1 MGQIYM
7 KLAHNVANQKHGKGG
22 VIYGIKTKKAIIW
35 TVSYNSEIGGKPKGL
50 RESRSSKNMDM
61 WGLPPVIYEEERCF
75 YSHFSTKNFTH
86 QVEYSASLE
95 FSITTCMRTP
105 FFWNETQKN
114 KVLEK

>member
-1 MGQIYM
+1 MGQIYI
-7 KLAHNVANQKHGKGG
+7 KLAHNVANQKHGKER

-35 TVSYNSEIGGKPKGL
+35 TVYYSSEIGGTLKGL
-50 RESRSSKNMDM
+50 CESRSSKNMDM
-61 WGLPPVIYEEERCF
+61 WGLPPVIFEEERCL
-75 YSHFSTKNFTH
+75 YCHFSMKNFTY

-95 FSITTCMRTP
+95 FSIATCMTTP